1 MTKPVRNPAEPARTA
16 RERSEKTSREAGV
29 ERRRRN
35 AMEGPAGGQDG
46 GLPVVPAVN
55 GVTVNSL
62 SQTVISPGTS
72 SDAVL
77 PGG

>member
-1 MTKPVRNPAEPARTA
+1 
-16 RERSEKTSREAGV
+16 
-29 ERRRRN
+29 
-35 AMEGPAGGQDG
+35 MEGPAGGQDG